1 MTTNRE
7 DSFADKKSGEETGE
21 NNSSTRKRQRV
32 RLTREEMQAMTE
44 RKRRYETGAD
54 DDEGGIYEKRSA
66 GYSSRPRRNY
76 DAGGDGDYARRK
88 SYRDDDGD
96 KQAPSY
102 RDRYRAEHSGE
113 GEGYKRNNYRPTRN
127 EDRGG
132 YDEQEGGYKPRRQF
146 SPNRPYGQGKGQDRT
161 QGKGGFEQREQRKGQ
176 GGRGNKPNFV
186 PKGKGQKP
194 QNNRPQKQTK
204 PRPRYEFEEQSEP
217 ETSVRLNKFL
227 AHAGVASRR
236 EADQLILAGAVVVN
250 GTPVLELGTKVAP
263 TDRVEVNGKVLTAEE
278 KVYILLNKPRNVVT
292 TTEDPQERLT
302 VLNLVRNAAT
312 ERIYPVGRLDRNTT
326 GVLLLTNDGDLAS
339 KLVHPSFKKKKIY
352 QVWLDKEVAPED
364 MQKLADGVELSDG
377 EMHADAISY
386 VDEEDHTQVGIEIH
400 SGKNRVVRRLFEALG
415 YRVLKLDRVYFA
427 GLTKKNLGRGKWRY
441 LTEQEVINL
450 KNGFFD

>member
-176 GGRGNKPNFV
+176 GGRGNKPNFF

-194 QNNRPQKQTK
+194 QNNRPQKQIK

-352 QVWLDKEVAPED
+352 QVWLDKEVTPED

>member
-113 GEGYKRNNYRPTRN
+113 GAGYKRNNYRPTRN

-176 GGRGNKPNFV
+176 GGRGNKPNFF

-352 QVWLDKEVAPED
+352 QVWLDKEVTPED

>member
-21 NNSSTRKRQRV
+21 NNPSTRKRQRV

-176 GGRGNKPNFV
+176 GGRGNKPNFF

-352 QVWLDKEVAPED
+352 QVWLDKEVTPED